1 MNTDKLSPTPK
12 TPEDEAD
19 SLDPN
24 DSDREVDKLR
34 GQTTQHAVPA
44 RLEDEGQSGG

>member
-1 MNTDKLSPTPK
+1 MDSNI
-12 TPEDEAD
+12 EDNLED

-24 DSDREVDKLR
+24 DSDAERDQLR
-34 GQTTQHAVPA
+34 DHTVLHARPA